1 MLHVTTMNVVEDIS
15 KLAATER
22 DVRRLEMLIEYVGSL
37 SDEEL
42 ARAWP
47 RIIKIRRTLKL
58 HAMCPSVT
66 ADAPA
71 PPNGDREAV
80 ARLMERLCRILTAT
94 SR

>member
-1 MLHVTTMNVVEDIS
+1 MPHVMTMNVVEGIS
-15 KLAATER
+15 KLAETER

-66 ADAPA
+66 AGAPA
-71 PPNGDREAV
+71 PANGNREAV
-80 ARLMERLCRILTAT
+80 AQFMERLCRILTPT
-94 SR
+94 KR

>member
-1 MLHVTTMNVVEDIS
+1 MNVVEDIS

-47 RIIKIRRTLKL
+47 RIIKIRKTLEL
-58 HAMCPSVT
+58 HAMCPPAAV
-66 ADAPA
+66 DAPA
-71 PPNGDREAV
+71 PPNSNREAV
-80 ARLMERLCRILTAT
+80 AQFMERICRIVIPT